1 LACDQILNQ
10 KIIQMKIL
18 NKKIVYSFL
27 LMLGV
32 IGFDSCKKLDLQ
44 PRQSIEAT
52 TALSTADDVDAGVVG
67 CYSIIGGANLY
78 GESLNFAAE
87 LLASSGNCSWVGT
100 FTAQDEIF
108 RKNMQTD
115 NGYAGGTW
123 VSAYQAIN
131 MANNVLSAIN
141 VVTDPEQK
149 NQLEGEALFIRGT
162 MHFELV
168 RLYAKQWDPLTTNN
182 TPGVP
187 IKITPTKNLEDA
199 SVKLPRNTVAEVYQ
213 QVITDLTAAATKL
226 PEENPRRATKYSA
239 LAMLSRVY
247 LQKSDFA
254 KARDAA
260 NAVIQSGYFQ
270 LSASVLAPFTN
281 KNTSESIFEIQQNDQ
296 NNAGTANNGLTTFY
310 ASLVGIGRGDLRVSG
325 TIYNSYSASDV
336 RKAQWYY
343 TGVGQHAGALQCGK
357 WLTFSTNIP
366 VMRLSEMYL
375 TRAECNLRL
384 GTAVGNT
391 SDADYNI
398 VRARAGLAPSV
409 GVTLNTILTERRLEL
424 AFEGLRIHDL
434 RRNKLATGS
443 FAWDANELVFPIPQF
458 EINVNDQLTQN
469 PGY

>member
-1 LACDQILNQ
+1 M
-10 KIIQMKIL
+10 KIINNKI
-18 NKKIVYSFL
+18 IYGCL
-27 LMLGV
+27 LMVAV
-32 IGFDSCKKLDLQ
+32 IAFNACKKLDLQ
-44 PRQSIEAT
+44 PRQSIDAT
-52 TALSTADDVDAGVVG
+52 TALSTAADIDAAVIG

-78 GESLNFAAE
+78 GENLNFAAE
-87 LLASSGNCSWVGT
+87 LLASSGNCAWVGT

-123 VSAYQAIN
+123 VSAYSAIN
-131 MANNVLSAIN
+131 MANNVLAAID
-141 VVTDPEQK
+141 VVTDPDQK
-149 NQLEGEALFIRGT
+149 NQLEGEALFVRGT
-162 MHFELV
+162 MYFELV

-182 TPGVP
+182 NPGVP
-187 IKITPTKNLEDA
+187 IKTNPTKNLEEA

-213 QVITDLTAAATKL
+213 QVITDLTAAAAKL
-226 PEENPRRATKYSA
+226 PDENPRRASRYSA

-260 NAVIQSGYFQ
+260 NEVIQSGIFE

-281 KNTSESIFEIQQNDQ
+281 KNTAESIFEVQQNDQ

-310 ASLVGIGRGDLRVSG
+310 ASLVGIGRGDLRVST
-325 TIYNSYSASDV
+325 TIYNSYSAADV

-343 TGVGQHAGALQCGK
+343 IGVGSHAGALQCGK

-366 VMRLSEMYL
+366 VMRLAEMYL
-375 TRAECNLRL
+375 TRAECNRRL
-384 GTAVGNT
+384 GTSVGN
-391 SDADYNI
+391 SPDGDYNI

-409 GVTLNTILTERRLEL
+409 GVSLDAILLERRLEL

-443 FAWDANELVFPIPQF
+443 FAWDADELVFPIPQF
-458 EINVNDQLTQN
+458 EINVNDQLEQN

>member
-1 LACDQILNQ
+1 M
-10 KIIQMKIL
+10 KII
-18 NKKIVYSFL
+18 NNKIVYGCL
-27 LMLGV
+27 LMFAV
-32 IGFDSCKKLDLQ
+32 ITFNACKKLDLQ
-44 PRQSIEAT
+44 PRQSIDAS
-52 TALSTADDVDAGVVG
+52 TALSTAADIDAAAIG
-67 CYSIIGGANLY
+67 CYSIMGGANLY
-78 GESLNFAAE
+78 GENLNFAAE
-87 LLASSGNCSWVGT
+87 LLASSGNCAWVGT

-131 MANNVLSAIN
+131 MANNVLAAIN
-141 VVTDPEQK
+141 VVTDPDQK
-149 NQLEGEALFIRGT
+149 NQLEGEALFVRGT

-168 RLYAKQWDPLTTNN
+168 RLYAKQWDPLTTNSN
-182 TPGVP
+182 PGVP
-187 IKITPTKNLEDA
+187 IKTSPTKDLEDA
-199 SVKLPRNTVAEVYQ
+199 SEKLSRNTVAEVYQ
-213 QVITDLTAAATKL
+213 QVITDLTAAAAKL
-226 PEENPRRATKYSA
+226 PEENPRRANKYSA
-239 LAMLSRVY
+239 IAMLSRVY

-260 NAVIQSGYFQ
+260 NQVIQSGLFE

-281 KNTSESIFEIQQNDQ
+281 KNTAESIFEIQQNDQ

-310 ASLVGIGRGDLRVSG
+310 ASLIGIGRGDLRVST
-325 TIYNSYSASDV
+325 TIYNSYSATDV

-343 TGVGQHAGALQCGK
+343 IGVGSHAGALQCGK

-366 VMRLSEMYL
+366 VMRLAEMYL

-391 SDADYNI
+391 PDGDYNI
-398 VRARAGLAPSV
+398 VRARAGLAASV
-409 GVTLNTILTERRLEL
+409 GVSLDAILLERRLEL

-443 FAWDANELVFPIPQF
+443 FAWDADELVFPIPQF
-458 EINVNDQLTQN
+458 EINVNDQLVQN